1 MAQGEPRLSLLICV
15 LLGQNG
21 AWYHIIYRYNNFI
34 LRGGDEMEIRKQYGA
49 QRYGESDDSMTTQV
63 KDIDD
68 LIFAGE
74 PVKLHSEK

>member
-1 MAQGEPRLSLLICV
+1 
-15 LLGQNG
+15 
-21 AWYHIIYRYNNFI
+21 
-34 LRGGDEMEIRKQYGA
+34 MEIRKQYGA

>member
-1 MAQGEPRLSLLICV
+1 MEE
-15 LLGQNG
+15 QN
-21 AWYHIIYRYNNFI
+21 RYLF
-34 LRGGDEMEIRKQYGA
+34 
-49 QRYGESDDSMTTQV
+49 YGEETANVQDSIPI